1 MERKMNQTNIRNFSV
16 IAHIDHGKSTL
27 ADRIME
33 IGGIIKAD
41 SSKKEQILDDM
52 ELEKERGITIKLKA
66 VRLGYKKNNEEYELN
81 LIDTPGHVDFGYEV
95 SRSLAA
101 CEGAL
106 LLVDATQG
114 VEAQTIVNLDKA
126 RSENLTIIPVVN
138 KIDLASAQLESTA
151 LQLIDLGF
159 EEKDICFTSGKTG
172 QGVKE
177 LLDKIVETIPAPST
191 NNYVLKDAENIEK
204 SRALV
209 FDSFYDDYRGVVAF
223 VRVLNGKFT
232 SQDFSRLLATK
243 AESKIVELGYL
254 SPTEKLAKELTAGE
268 VGFIATGHKS
278 ISDVRVGDTMT
289 LVGQDPTPVPGYKEP
304 VPVVF
309 LSFYPVDASDYLELR
324 DAVERLKLN
333 DAAFVFEPESIGS
346 IGKGFRCGFLGLLHA
361 DIVQERIEREF
372 NVSVMTTT
380 PSVRYLVKS
389 TSGEVLDIKSPAEF
403 PDPTK
408 IDEVQEPWAE
418 VAIYTKSQYMSMIMD
433 LCKERRSEYLSTD
446 ILEGGSMRITYNIP
460 LIELIIDFFDKLKS
474 ISSGYASIDYKLIG
488 YRPTDA
494 VKMDVLVAGD
504 LIAPLAQLVQ
514 RTNAYEEGIR
524 LVSKLKELIPKQQFQ
539 VSLQAAI
546 NGKVVA
552 REDISAVRKDMI
564 GHLYGGDVTRKNKLL
579 DKQKKGK
586 SRMKKFG
593 KVEIP
598 QGVFW
603 KVMER

>member
-1 MERKMNQTNIRNFSV
+1 MKQENIRNFSI

-41 SSKKEQILDDM
+41 SSQAQILDDM

-66 VRLGYKKNNEEYELN
+66 VRMGYKKDGKEYELN

-101 CEGAL
+101 CEAAL

-114 VEAQTIVNLDKA
+114 VEAQTIVNLEKA
-126 RSENLTIIPVVN
+126 RSEGLTIIPVVN

-151 LQLIDLGF
+151 LQLIELGF
-159 EEKDICFTSGKTG
+159 DETQVCYTSGKTG

-177 LLDKIVETIPAPST
+177 LLDKIVDIVPSPDT
-191 NNYVLKDAENIEK
+191 NKYVENTNE

-223 VRVLNGKFT
+223 VRILNGKFT
-232 SQDFSRLLATK
+232 NQDFARLLATK
-243 AESKIVELGYL
+243 AESRIVELGYL
-254 SPTEKLAKELTAGE
+254 SPTEKLSNEITAGE

-289 LVGQDPTPVPGYKEP
+289 LVGQDPMPVPGYKEP

-324 DAVERLKLN
+324 EAVERLKLN

-380 PSVRYLVKS
+380 PSVRYIVKS
-389 TSGEVLDIKSPAEF
+389 TSGEILDIKSPAEF

-408 IDEVQEPWAE
+408 VEEVQEPWAE
-418 VAIYTKSQYMSMIMD
+418 VVIYTKSQYMSTIMD
-433 LCKERRSEYLSTD
+433 LCKDRRSEYLSTD
-446 ILEGGSMRITYNIP
+446 VLEGGSMRITYNIP

-474 ISSGYASIDYKLIG
+474 ISSGYASIDYKLIS

-504 LIAPLAQLVQ
+504 IIAPLAQLVQ
-514 RTNAYEEGIR
+514 RASAHEEGIR

-593 KVEIP
+593 KVDIP
-598 QGVFW
+598 QDVFW